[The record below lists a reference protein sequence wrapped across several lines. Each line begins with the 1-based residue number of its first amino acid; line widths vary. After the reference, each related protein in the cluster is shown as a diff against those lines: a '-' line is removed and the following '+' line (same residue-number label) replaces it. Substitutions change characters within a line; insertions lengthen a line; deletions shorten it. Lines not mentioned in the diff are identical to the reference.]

1 VRRLHNDITFLDE
14 FFTFDFCVEQ
24 KFYSFGWNDKAST
37 YEIQSRE
44 FAKVK
49 EQLLRSLTNR
59 GQPFIYVEDGN
70 HDNKAEL
77 LLRHRHDGVDL
88 DLGQAKDTLKALAKV
103 WTRPVNLLTK
113 LDGKGKLIRCDG
125 EALSEKA
132 AEYTS

>member
-1 VRRLHNDITFLDE
+1 M
-14 FFTFDFCVEQ
+14 
-24 KFYSFGWNDKAST
+24 
-37 YEIQSRE
+37 
-44 FAKVK
+44 
-49 EQLLRSLTNR
+49 RSLTNR

-113 LDGKGKLIRCDG
+113 ADGKGKLIRCDG
-125 EALSEKA
+125 DALSEKA
-132 AEYTS
+132 AEYR